1 MNRCSVYAECV
12 LDAETEEGYYCECK
26 PGFEGD
32 GEECYDMNEC
42 EEGATYCSP
51 IAECKNLLGYY
62 ECLCEP
68 PKVGDGRTCA
78 WGTESQPEQSVCAR
92 CDRNARCVNE
102 EYCQCASGFNGDGFQ
117 CVRFEDE
124 DVDREYQFQPGPTG
138 K

>member
-1 MNRCSVYAECV
+1 
-12 LDAETEEGYYCECK
+12 
-26 PGFEGD
+26 
-32 GEECYDMNEC
+32 MNEC

-78 WGTESQPEQSVCAR
+78 WGTESQPGQSVCSR

-102 EYCQCASGFNGDGFQ
+102 EYCECAPGFNGDGFQ

-124 DVDREYQFQPGPTG
+124 DVDRDDQFPRQPGPTG
-138 K
+138 KPF